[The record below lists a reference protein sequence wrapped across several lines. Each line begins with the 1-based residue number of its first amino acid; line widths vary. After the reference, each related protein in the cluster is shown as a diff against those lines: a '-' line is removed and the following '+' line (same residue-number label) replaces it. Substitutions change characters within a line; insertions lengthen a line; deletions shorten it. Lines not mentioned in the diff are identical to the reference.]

1 MNDFVKDTTEIP
13 SLSFGTPEPEP
24 ELPVQQPEEKKE
36 VIDDSVLSDEQK
48 AMVDAFVSQIDLAN
62 TNGILQYGAG
72 AQKKMADF
80 SEKTLENVRSK
91 DLGEIGDLLTSVVT
105 ELKTFDAEE
114 EKGPF
119 SFFKKSTNKI
129 NAMKA
134 KYDKAEVNVNKIC
147 DVLDGHQ
154 RQLLKDIAIL
164 DQMYAQN
171 LKQIDLVH
179 IAAEN
184 NVKLGKSHV
193 SQYVSGKTV
202 PRNDIL
208 HFLADTL
215 HVDADWLLGDSQEN
229 FTARENNSVAPK
241 APSTT
246 KTSGSVGTSNSSKR
260 GTTPMKKTITD
271 KNDNDNAG
279 SSAMHIFKKSSKL
292 DNVLYDVRGP
302 VVEEAARMEERGTHV
317 LKLNIGNPAPFGFR
331 TPDEVIYD
339 MSQQLSD
346 CEGYSP
352 SQGLF
357 SARKAIMQYSQIKK
371 LPNVTISDI
380 YTGNGVSELINLCM
394 SALLDNGDEILIP
407 SPDYPLWTAC
417 ATLAGGKA
425 VHYICD
431 EQSDW
436 YPDIEDMRRK
446 ITDRTKALVII
457 NPNNPTGALY
467 PKEVLQKIVDLA
479 REHHLIIFSDEIY
492 DRLVMDGKEHI
503 SIASLAPD
511 LFCVTFSGL
520 SKSHMIAGFRIG
532 WMVLSGNKAI
542 AKDYIEG
549 IKMLSNMRLCSN
561 VPAQSVVQTALWGNQ
576 SVNDYLVPG
585 GRIYEQREYIYKAL
599 TDIPGIT
606 AVKPQAAF
614 YMFPK
619 IDVKKFNIVNDEKF
633 ALDLL
638 QDKKILIVQGS
649 GFNWKQPDHFRVV
662 YLPRIEVL
670 KEAVGKIS
678 DFLSYYRQG

>member
-1 MNDFVKDTTEIP
+1 MKGDSQMTTF
-13 SLSFGTPEPEP
+13 SDRL
-24 ELPVQQPEEKKE
+24 KE
-36 VIDDSVLSDEQK
+36 
-48 AMVDAFVSQIDLAN
+48 A
-62 TNGILQYGAG
+62 
-72 AQKKMADF
+72 
-80 SEKTLENVRSK
+80 
-91 DLGEIGDLLTSVVT
+91 
-105 ELKTFDAEE
+105 
-114 EKGPF
+114 
-119 SFFKKSTNKI
+119 
-129 NAMKA
+129 
-134 KYDKAEVNVNKIC
+134 
-147 DVLDGHQ
+147 
-154 RQLLKDIAIL
+154 
-164 DQMYAQN
+164 MYAQN

-457 NPNNPTGALY
+457 NPNNPTGEVRDKKYLTELIAKHPRVCFVIDQSYEYFTLKELFTAQEAAGFPNVILLHSMTKRYAIPGLRLGYVTAHPGLIGRLRTNRMPWSVNQLAIEAGLYLLSEGIPAGLSMKDYLAECARLKSSLEAIGGLEVWPTDTHFMLVCLRFGKAAAL
-467 PKEVLQKIVDLA
+467 KEYLA
-479 REHHLIIFSDEIY
+479 REEGILIRDASNFEGLDE
-492 DRLVMDGKEHI
+492 R
-503 SIASLAPD
+503 
-511 LFCVTFSGL
+511 F
-520 SKSHMIAGFRIG
+520 FRIATQTPEENDELVG
-532 WMVLSGNKAI
+532 AI
-542 AKDYIEG
+542 AKWMAE
-549 IKMLSNMRLCSN
+549 
-561 VPAQSVVQTALWGNQ
+561 
-576 SVNDYLVPG
+576 
-585 GRIYEQREYIYKAL
+585 
-599 TDIPGIT
+599 
-606 AVKPQAAF
+606 
-614 YMFPK
+614 
-619 IDVKKFNIVNDEKF
+619 
-633 ALDLL
+633 
-638 QDKKILIVQGS
+638 
-649 GFNWKQPDHFRVV
+649 
-662 YLPRIEVL
+662 
-670 KEAVGKIS
+670 
-678 DFLSYYRQG
+678 